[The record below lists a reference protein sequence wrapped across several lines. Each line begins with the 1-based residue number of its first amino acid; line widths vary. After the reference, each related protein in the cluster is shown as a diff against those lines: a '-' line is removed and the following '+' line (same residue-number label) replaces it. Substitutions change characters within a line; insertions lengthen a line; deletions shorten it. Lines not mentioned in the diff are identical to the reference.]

1 VTRMQ
6 SVVVERVSTLSVVAL
21 VLAGCAGEP
30 GPKTGAG
37 IATGAVA
44 GSLIGAATGRSPGS
58 MVAGAVIGSIVGGTI
73 GNALDE
79 RDRRRAYM
87 AEMEALE
94 YGGPGAPVSWRG
106 ERGAYGTIVAGPPY
120 AQGNFERCR
129 EYTHTIHIQG
139 RPQSARGVACRNP
152 DGTWSPIS

>member
-1 VTRMQ
+1 MRFALMRTASAVT
-6 SVVVERVSTLSVVAL
+6 
-21 VLAGCAGEP
+21 VLALILSACAGEP
-30 GPKTGAG
+30 GQKTGAG
-37 IATGAVA
+37 IATGALA
-44 GSLIGAATGRSPGS
+44 GGLIGAATGRSPGS
-58 MVAGAVIGSIVGGTI
+58 VVAGALIGGIVGGTI

-106 ERGAYGTIVAGPPY
+106 ERGSYGTIVAGPPY

-129 EYTHTIHIQG
+129 EYTHTIYIQG